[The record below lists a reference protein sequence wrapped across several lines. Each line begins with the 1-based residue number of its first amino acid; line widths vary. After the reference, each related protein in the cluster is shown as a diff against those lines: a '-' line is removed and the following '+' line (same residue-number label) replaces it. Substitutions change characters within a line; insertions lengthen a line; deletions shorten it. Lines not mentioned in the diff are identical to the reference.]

1 MAFHLE
7 KAEQCKKE
15 IDAIDEE
22 VADLEET
29 EKKRDGCTSWPLVT
43 NVLLVSLFYLLTL
56 CCLLFQIFLPNGN
69 LRKQLTIPPGLVYLT
84 SISIIN
90 TFILNISLDNNLYNV
105 AISKTSHFRLFW
117 PNNPGIHCKN
127 SCLLSFSLLCQT
139 VDLKFL
145 EYL

>member
-7 KAEQCKKE
+7 KVEQCKKE
-15 IDAIDEE
+15 IDVIDEE

-69 LRKQLTIPPGLVYLT
+69 LRKQLTILPGLVYLT

-90 TFILNISLDNNLYNV
+90 T
-105 AISKTSHFRLFW
+105 
-117 PNNPGIHCKN
+117 
-127 SCLLSFSLLCQT
+127 LS
-139 VDLKFL
+139 
-145 EYL
+145 